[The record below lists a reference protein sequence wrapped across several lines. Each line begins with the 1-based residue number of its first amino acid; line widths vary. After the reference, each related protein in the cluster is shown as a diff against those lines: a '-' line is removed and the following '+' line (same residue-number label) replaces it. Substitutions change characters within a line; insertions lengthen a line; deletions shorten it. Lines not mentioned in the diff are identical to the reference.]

1 MPPIYRVR
9 PPPEPL
15 GTLTLNFK
23 AHARETRTPMAAAP
37 KPISRTT
44 FKPFVPATETRP
56 ELSLRAL
63 LLGSLFGILFG
74 AVTVYVGLRAGLTVA
89 ASIPISVLSISILR
103 AFGKASI
110 LENNIVQTTGNA
122 GQSIASGVI
131 FTLPALIFL
140 GFDLESTRIF
150 ALALFGGWLGVLFMI
165 PLRKQLIV
173 DEHETLTYPEGTAC
187 ADVLQ
192 AGERGGSFASRVFLG
207 LGLGGLYTL
216 FQNENLFGLFPS
228 TPNYQ
233 PDLGAQHLLRG
244 SAIRA
249 DVTPEYL
256 GVGYIIGI
264 RVAAI
269 MLAGGAFSWLV
280 LMPAIYFFGSHLSTP
295 LYPGTVPIHD
305 MSPSDLWKTYVR
317 PMGAGAVAAAGLI
330 TLCRTLPT
338 IVSAL
343 TDGLKTIRKNNSAP
357 TTPGSSSSTSSGEPR
372 EAGAPSMTAPSSWV
386 GSSGAPSDSP
396 IRTEHDLPP
405 IVVLG
410 GSVALIA
417 LLWIFLQF
425 HPVPGAQV
433 GALANLSAA
442 LLVVV
447 FGFLFV
453 TVSARIVGIVGS
465 SASPVSGMTIATLMA
480 TAAIFLVKGWTAPAF
495 GALAITIG
503 GIVCIA
509 ASNAGDT
516 AQDLK
521 TGYLIGA
528 TPWKQQLAIM
538 IGVIISTI
546 SIGATLNAMNT
557 GLETFTRLPRSIP
570 LSLDALPDGV
580 QNTGH
585 FKRDHVTLSGPNLPL
600 TAPTAATTPSP
611 IPNAASVS
619 TDAGAPPSTA
629 SSSKVGSSVASD
641 ARISGK
647 EELPS
652 ASSYILLNAIGST
665 TLEDGKYLY
674 NPSTREIEVQ
684 WIQGIGSEKA
694 AAPQGR
700 LMATVINGI
709 LSRKL
714 PWSLV
719 LLGVFLVIA
728 VELLGIRSLTF
739 AVGAYLSIATTLAIF
754 TGGLMRWMV
763 DRAMLHH
770 AARQRAATH
779 ATYLDRWRTT
789 HATWLSTNPVSPR
802 EAGAPSPPTV
812 SLSGSVGLSSGE
824 FGGHPREAGAPSPP
838 TVSPS
843 ERVGSPSGELGG
855 HPRDAGAPSPPTVS
869 PSERV
874 GSPSGELG
882 GHPREAGAPSMT
894 APSSWVGSPGGPE
907 GQSREAPARAASTG
921 AFLAAHPELIPFE
934 GFDPTNPDHLD
945 PATGLPVPTS
955 VTPALDRESEI
966 SPGSLY
972 ASGLIAAGGIV
983 GLLGVCVKLYEAA
996 TDHTIPRFTPTNPL
1010 HHDWVS
1016 VLAFAALAYS
1026 LFYFA
1031 RKPLNA
1037 TD

>member
-1 MPPIYRVR
+1 MATVPR
-9 PPPEPL
+9 PS
-15 GTLTLNFK
+15 TS
-23 AHARETRTPMAAAP
+23 
-37 KPISRTT
+37 SRTA
-44 FKPFVPATETRP
+44 FKPFVAATETRP
-56 ELSLRAL
+56 EMSVRAL
-63 LLGSLFGILFG
+63 LLGAIFGVLFG

-173 DEHETLTYPEGTAC
+173 DEHDTLIYPEGTAC
-187 ADVLQ
+187 ADVLE
-192 AGERGGSFASRVFLG
+192 AGERGGSFASRVFFG
-207 LGLGGLYTL
+207 LGFGSLYTL
-216 FQNENLFGLFPS
+216 LQNENLFGLFPS
-228 TPNYQ
+228 TPDYQ
-233 PDLGAQHLLRG
+233 PDLGAQHLLKG
-244 SAIRA
+244 AAIRA

-256 GVGYIIGI
+256 GVGYIIGL
-264 RVAAI
+264 RVAAVL
-269 MLAGGAFSWLV
+269 LAGGAFSWLV
-280 LMPAIYFFGSHLSTP
+280 LMPAIYFFGSHLPGP
-295 LYPGTVPIHD
+295 LYPGTSPIAG

-338 IVSAL
+338 IFVAAATGVRTALARRRSGSSA
-343 TDGLKTIRKNNSAP
+343 AP
-357 TTPGSSSSTSSGEPR
+357 TRVTPLRTS
-372 EAGAPSMTAPSSWV
+372 
-386 GSSGAPSDSP
+386 
-396 IRTEHDLPP
+396 HDLPP
-405 IVVLG
+405 SVVLG
-410 GSVALIA
+410 GSA
-417 LLWIFLQF
+417 LLVVLLWVFLEF

-433 GALANLSAA
+433 GALANLAA
-442 LLVVV
+442 SLLVVV

-538 IGVIISTI
+538 IGVIISVF

-557 GLETFTRLPRSIP
+557 GLEVFQRLPLPIP
-570 LSLDALPDGV
+570 LRLSALPSGV
-580 QNTGH
+580 ADQGYFT
-585 FKRDHVTLSGPNLPL
+585 RDHVLL
-600 TAPTAATTPSP
+600 TSRTEAGSHGATH
-611 IPNAASVS
+611 
-619 TDAGAPPSTA
+619 
-629 SSSKVGSSVASD
+629 
-641 ARISGK
+641 K

-652 ASSYILLNAIGST
+652 ASSYVLLNSIGAS

-674 NPSTREIEVQ
+674 NPATGAIEVQ

-719 LLGVFLVIA
+719 LLGVALVIA
-728 VELLGIRSLTF
+728 VELLGVRSLTF

-754 TGGLMRWMV
+754 VGGVARWMV
-763 DRAMLHH
+763 DRAMLQH
-770 AARQRAATH
+770 AARQRAAAH
-779 ATYLDRWRTT
+779 QAYGDRLVAAHSAWLVNLPAERRLDLERTS
-789 HATWLSTNPVSPR
+789 A
-802 EAGAPSPPTV
+802 AAPSGTHT
-812 SLSGSVGLSSGE
+812 L
-824 FGGHPREAGAPSPP
+824 
-838 TVSPS
+838 
-843 ERVGSPSGELGG
+843 
-855 HPRDAGAPSPPTVS
+855 
-869 PSERV
+869 
-874 GSPSGELG
+874 
-882 GHPREAGAPSMT
+882 
-894 APSSWVGSPGGPE
+894 SPG
-907 GQSREAPARAASTG
+907 
-921 AFLAAHPELIPFE
+921 FLQAHPELLPFP
-934 GFDPTNPDHLD
+934 GFDPTNPDHID
-945 PATGLPVPTS
+945 PATGLPIPTE
-955 VTPALDRESEI
+955 VTPALDAESEI

-983 GLLGVCVKLYEAA
+983 GLVGVVVKLYENFFDR
-996 TDHTIPRFTPTNPL
+996 TLPRFPETNPL

-1016 VLAFAALAYS
+1016 VIAFAALAFS
-1026 LFYFA
+1026 LYFFA
-1031 RKPLNA
+1031 RKPL
-1037 TD
+1037 DS